1 VVRRL
6 SPNNRKIEADDDVAD
21 LLSPQMQQ
29 AMGLE
34 LANIHLG
41 TADMRDEIEGDLK
54 RRKDGWLFASAEK
67 MAAAIKREQKE
78 WAAAA
83 P

>member
-1 VVRRL
+1 
-6 SPNNRKIEADDDVAD
+6 
-21 LLSPQMQQ
+21 
-29 AMGLE
+29 
-34 LANIHLG
+34 
-41 TADMRDEIEGDLK
+41 MRDEIEGDLK